1 MHKIEI
7 PDTLKAKL
15 NSFCKAF
22 VLPDILKLCEECGLS
37 DKETNLITRYVK
49 SFLSFRKRGNIA
61 DVETIEGLIWNERF
75 MNAIEDISEVY
86 PFVMD
91 IRREMRHLANT
102 FYDLK
107 KVAPWDN
114 ERYIKNFFFS
124 TPLSYSTFS
133 ILYAYILSKK
143 PGEEE
148 IKKYDLWK
156 DWKEKSLYRVNPV
169 ISLYKELKE
178 GYEERKNRA
187 IEVEY
192 YSFCQCVLQFFP
204 VERESLLE
212 MELPFEGA
220 EETLKTAE
228 KWVLAVFCE
237 STNEVP
243 QEEETATPAPKK
255 KKTKKKVGIV
265 YDIILSQRT
274 ANEISTVKDN
284 LGESF
289 APYQVAIEQINAN
302 YPGVF
307 PISDAGILDALTC
320 LYYLSDTQTSE
331 IQPIKADA
339 DGMVYEASI
348 YQLYGTIKGNDYKP
362 SFEDISRFI
371 TGLDFLTYPRRV
383 PRKVRNAK
391 TGKEETII
399 ISVQFLNFLNKIIL
413 PQVERDEEGRVKVLT
428 AQELGKQKIKFRIH
442 KALYT
447 GFPDRTEG
455 ENNEVLYLPVETKG
469 KERRYFLRA
478 SFEKSSSMEW
488 TRFLFNLSSCVQMK
502 EANLM
507 EKVFDYK
514 GALEQARKWDSNG
527 IPCDRT
533 EKRHG
538 KIYYFSSWEE
548 YKRRMQSKKDKP
560 RDKKTLANF
569 FERAKKEGEIIS
581 YTLVNDL
588 YTWKYKEK
596 TEKSVF

>member
-7 PDTLKAKL
+7 PENLKAKL

-49 SFLSFRKRGNIA
+49 SFLSFKKRGNIA

-75 MNAIEDISEVY
+75 MNAIEDISDVY
-86 PFVMD
+86 PFIMD

-133 ILYAYILSKK
+133 ILYAYIVSKK

-148 IKKYDLWK
+148 IQKYDLRK
-156 DWKEKSLYRVNPV
+156 DWKEKSLNRINPV
-169 ISLYKELKE
+169 LDLYKSLKN

-204 VERESLLE
+204 EERQSLLE
-212 MELPFEGA
+212 MVMPFEGA
-220 EETLKTAE
+220 EDTLKTAE
-228 KWVLAVFCE
+228 KWVLAVFCDN
-237 STNEVP
+237 TNGAP
-243 QEEETATPAPKK
+243 QEEATEDPAPKK
-255 KKTKKKVGIV
+255 KKARKKVGIV

-391 TGKEETII
+391 TRKEETII

-428 AQELGKQKIKFRIH
+428 AQELGKQKVKFRIH

-447 GFPDRTEG
+447 GFSDRTEG

-478 SFEKSSSMEW
+478 SFEKSSSTEW
-488 TRFLFNLSSCVQMK
+488 ARFLFNLSSCVQMK

-507 EKVFDYK
+507 EKVFDYQ
-514 GALEQARKWDSNG
+514 GALAQARNWDNNN

-538 KIYYFSSWEE
+538 KTYYFSSWEE

-560 RDKKTLANF
+560 KDKKTLSSF

-581 YTLVNDL
+581 YSLVNDL
-588 YTWKYKEK
+588 YTWKYKEQ
-596 TEKSVF
+596 TEK